1 MHRSA
6 GTEVA
11 ALVQGMLLAVLGGD
25 RREAEL
31 VRHLVSRGARVR
43 VVGLPADDVPGA
55 ERWTDA
61 VAAVQGV
68 RAVVAPMSG
77 ADAHGWLPTPLAPD
91 ERIRL
96 DHKLFSAIGPRTPL
110 FIGVLHPAHKPMAR
124 AYGVRVVELA
134 AVDEIAIANSIPTA
148 EGAVQLAM
156 EKLPITIHGSRALVL
171 GFGRCGMTLAR
182 LLHAMGAHVGVVA
195 RRAAERAR
203 AAEMGLTPWT
213 WPQLHE
219 AVARQDVIFNTVP
232 AVVLTDAVLA
242 ATPKDVLIIDIASAP
257 GGTNFEAARRLGRRA
272 LWAPGLPGKVAP
284 VTAGRILAEYLPG
297 LIEAELQRG

>member
-1 MHRSA
+1 M
-6 GTEVA
+6 A
-11 ALVQGMLLAVLGGD
+11 ALIQGMLLAVLGGD

-31 VRHLVSRGARVR
+31 VRQLASQGARVR
-43 VVGLPADDVPGA
+43 AVGLPLDEAPGV
-55 ERWTDA
+55 ERWSDA

-77 ADAHGWLPTPLAPD
+77 ADAQGWLPALVP
-91 ERIRL
+91 EEKIRL
-96 DHKLFSAIGPRTPL
+96 DHKLLAAIGPRAPL
-110 FIGVLHPAHKPMAR
+110 FIGMLPPTHKPLAK

-134 AVDEIAIANSIPTA
+134 NVDEIAIANSIPTA

-156 EKLPITIHGSRALVL
+156 EKLPITIHGARALVL

-182 LLHAMGAHVGVVA
+182 LLHAMGARVGVLA

-213 WPQLHE
+213 WSQLTD

-242 ATPKDVLIIDIASAP
+242 ATPKDVLIIDIASPP

-272 LWAPGLPGKVAP
+272 IWAQGLPGKVAP